1 MIRFSVCLETIFNA
15 LPMSER
21 IGKAAACGA
30 TAVEFWSRKDKD
42 LDEITRAKEASGV
55 DIAAFVAL
63 DDNLPNDPA
72 SADETAAEMLA
83 SIEAAREIGA
93 TGLIVRAEHEIEGVP
108 REQQTD
114 ALTRMLEMAAPAAQ
128 KAHVTLL
135 LEPVNTRIDHPGA
148 LLSST
153 PDTLEIVD
161 NIGKPNVK
169 MLFNIYHQYVTEG
182 TVLDSIE
189 SHIDRIGHFHLADVP
204 GRGEPGTG
212 AVDFDELFNLI
223 GSLGYKGLVGLEFF
237 PSADHADAVTRV
249 IELGSA

>member
-1 MIRFSVCLETIFNA
+1 MIRFSVCLETIFAA

-21 IGKAAACGA
+21 FQQAAACGA
-30 TAVEFWSRKDKD
+30 AAVEFWSQKDKS
-42 LDEITRAKEASGV
+42 LDDIARAKEVSGV
-55 DIAAFVAL
+55 DIAAFAGL

-72 SADETAAEMLA
+72 STDQAAAELLA

-93 TGLIVRAEHEIEGVP
+93 TGLIIRAEREIEGVS
-108 REQQTD
+108 REDQMS

-128 KAHVTLL
+128 KAHVMLL

-148 LLSST
+148 LLSTTS
-153 PDTLEIVD
+153 DTVGIVD
-161 NIGKPNVK
+161 RIDKPNVR

-189 SHIDRIGHFHLADVP
+189 SYIDRIGHFHLADVP

-212 AVDFDELFNLI
+212 AVDFGELFNLI
-223 GSLGYKGLVGLEFF
+223 DSLGYKGLVGLEFF
-237 PSADHADAVTRV
+237 PSADHADAVTHA
-249 IELGSA
+249 IGLA

>member
-15 LPMSER
+15 LPLGER
-21 IGKAAACGA
+21 IGRAAACGA
-30 TAVEFWSRKDKD
+30 AAVEFWSRKDKD
-42 LDEITRAKEASGV
+42 LDEIARAKEASGV

-72 SADETAAEMLA
+72 SADEAASELLA
-83 SIEAAREIGA
+83 SIQAAREIGA
-93 TGLIVRAEHEIEGVP
+93 TGLVVRAEHEIKNVP
-108 REQQTD
+108 RKQQVET
-114 ALTRMLEMAAPAAQ
+114 LTRMLEMAAPAAQ

-153 PDTLEIVD
+153 PDTLEIID
-161 NIGKPNVK
+161 SIDRPNVK
-169 MLFNIYHQYVTEG
+169 MLFDIYHQYVTEG
-182 TVLDSIE
+182 TILDSIE

-212 AVDFDELFNLI
+212 AVDFGGLFRLI
-223 GSLGYKGLVGLEFF
+223 GSLGYEGLVGLEFF
-237 PSADHADAVTRV
+237 PSADHADAVSRV
-249 IELGSA
+249 IELGST